1 MTKMTIKEQLKNS
14 LNEAKSDLWMIYSK
28 KSGTTY
34 FVCAASLDN
43 AKNLVSKPDGAE
55 PDDLIGWYMNKLVK
69 SKDSS
74 RIIMDTNMMQ
84 SEGDKKY

>member
-1 MTKMTIKEQLKNS
+1 MTTIKEQLNNA

-28 KSGTTY
+28 KSGATY
-34 FVCAASLDN
+34 FVCAASLDD
-43 AKNLVSKPDGAE
+43 AKNLVSKPDGTE
-55 PDDLIGWYMNKLVK
+55 PGNLIGWYMNKLVK